1 MQVIAD
7 IVGAS
12 CLHLVRSPCGHIRN
26 VTISAP
32 GNFNETNEAFGLE
45 LDALSEPSFPGGV
58 LVLQTVVTLS
68 HKDFT
73 QML

>member
-12 CLHLVRSPCGHIRN
+12 CLHLTRSPGGLIRN
-26 VTISAP
+26 VNISAP
-32 GNFNETNEAFGLE
+32 GSFSETNEAFGLE

-58 LVLQTVVTLS
+58 LILQVSL
-68 HKDFT
+68 
-73 QML
+73 